1 MTGPRVV
8 KLADPLPC
16 VAPRRA
22 GWGLCGEP
30 ATLAVAELHALA
42 TGHVWELRP
51 YCPQHKPAAGPKRK
65 RAATAP
71 LPLGSGDG
79 EA

>member
-16 VAPRRA
+16 VAARRP

-30 ATLAVAELHALA
+30 ATLAVAEFHALA

-51 YCPQHKPAAGPKRK
+51 YCTKHKPATGPKRK
-65 RAATAP
+65 RARAVTDP
-71 LPLGSGDG
+71 LPGLG
-79 EA
+79 